1 MDADDLYGLP
11 LDQFVPARA
20 ALVKELRA
28 DGRRDEAAAASALRK
43 PAVAAW
49 AVNQLVRTQA
59 REVSKLYEAGDA
71 ARDAQ
76 DAVVAGRSEPGA
88 LRASIAQERAAVDAL
103 VEKARGLL
111 SSGGDPLSATVLER
125 VAATLHAAALDDEA
139 RTLVADGR
147 LERELRHVGLGVA
160 AEPAPAAASPR
171 APAKK
176 TAKTPAS
183 TAGKADTAAR
193 KADTAQAREA
203 QRTQD
208 AKDAKDA
215 KEAQRAR
222 EARRERA
229 RERAAAQKAEARA
242 RRQAQ
247 AAEQTVRT
255 AQDRLDRAEEA
266 LHHAQA
272 ELQKART
279 QAQAAADE
287 HRAAQDTLDRVERA

>member
-176 TAKTPAS
+176 TAKTSAS

-203 QRTQD
+203 QRTQ
-208 AKDAKDA
+208 DAKDA

>member
-208 AKDAKDA
+208 AKDAK
-215 KEAQRAR
+215 EAQRAR